1 MTDFLTFIAAT
12 ADALAAKIYD
22 PVAWLGLSVA
32 LLGTLLL
39 GRAIGPYGGWKDALG
54 FGLVMGATLAL
65 GAVLGPSITGPDA
78 AALALFCCFGWEA
91 GRLARLLL
99 GGRSAPQ

>member
-1 MTDFLTFIAAT
+1 MTDFLTFAT
-12 ADALAAKIYD
+12 ATASALAAKIYD
-22 PVAWLGLSVA
+22 PVAWLGLGVA

-39 GRAIGPYGGWKDALG
+39 GRAIGPHGGWKDVLG
-54 FGLVMGATLAL
+54 FGLVIAATLAL
-65 GAVLGPSITGPDA
+65 GAVLGPSIAGPDA
-78 AALALFCCFGWEA
+78 VALALFCTVGWEV